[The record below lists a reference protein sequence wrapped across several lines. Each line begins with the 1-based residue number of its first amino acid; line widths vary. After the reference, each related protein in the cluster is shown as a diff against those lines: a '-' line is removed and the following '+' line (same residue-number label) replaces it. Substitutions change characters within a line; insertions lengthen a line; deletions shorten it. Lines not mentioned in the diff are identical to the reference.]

1 MLVKVKAKLN
11 DCEKEELNDM
21 WKGVFGVELKGLEA
35 KLAKQ
40 KTDQK
45 Q

>member
-1 MLVKVKAKLN
+1 MKVEVKVK
-11 DCEKEELNDM
+11 DCEQEEVNDM
-21 WKGVFGVELKGLEA
+21 LKQEFGSELKGLEA